1 MSSNVLGAQQTFT
14 AQQRKEHA
22 DQLLNLSLQSNDR
35 WFHNTIYD
43 FFFVRLTLRNIASE
57 ARKEQILCC
66 TTRSHF
72 EYLCQYAKLLLA
84 RSPPPVANTQQ
95 ELDQIEMPLIYTFFM
110 KNNLH
115 VEASEVLRSLAI
127 ESGFVST

>member
-1 MSSNVLGAQQTFT
+1 MSVRSFSFLFFVYS
-14 AQQRKEHA
+14 
-22 DQLLNLSLQSNDR
+22 LLNGQSISLHTHTQPDR
-35 WFHNTIYD
+35 
-43 FFFVRLTLRNIASE
+43 
-57 ARKEQILCC
+57 
-66 TTRSHF
+66 
-72 EYLCQYAKLLLA
+72 YAKLLLA

-127 ESGFVST
+127 ESGFVSTQHQDHKYPSLNVLIISPDLENIFVWHPQVTRLEVMS